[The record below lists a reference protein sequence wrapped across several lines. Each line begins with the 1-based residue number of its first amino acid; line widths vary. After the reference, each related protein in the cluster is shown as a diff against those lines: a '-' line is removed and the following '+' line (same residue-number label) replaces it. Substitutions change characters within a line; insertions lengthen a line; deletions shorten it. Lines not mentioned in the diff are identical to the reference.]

1 MLQSGKASCSTSN
14 LRPSNW
20 GKVAIASFSQPR
32 CWFLQK
38 IVLFVKVRRKH
49 NLFSHDFCKVA
60 VSWHVPSVCLN
71 SVPCSLISHTQS
83 TDGVDLWDFFV
94 AE

>member
-14 LRPSNW
+14 LPPSDW
-20 GKVAIASFSQPR
+20 GKVAIASFPNQGGAFTR
-32 CWFLQK
+32 KLL
-38 IVLFVKVRRKH
+38 LFVKVRRKH
-49 NLFSHDFCKVA
+49 NLFCHDFCKVA